1 MANITVGLIPS
12 PDMPHK
18 IINKI
23 YTDLP
28 NEIRHHTG
36 GNDEWHI
43 EKHIAS
49 IVPNLFIVFI

>member
-36 GNDEWHI
+36 GNDE
-43 EKHIAS
+43 
-49 IVPNLFIVFI
+49 

>member
-36 GNDEWHI
+36 EMMNGTLKNT
-43 EKHIAS
+43 
-49 IVPNLFIVFI
+49 LLQL